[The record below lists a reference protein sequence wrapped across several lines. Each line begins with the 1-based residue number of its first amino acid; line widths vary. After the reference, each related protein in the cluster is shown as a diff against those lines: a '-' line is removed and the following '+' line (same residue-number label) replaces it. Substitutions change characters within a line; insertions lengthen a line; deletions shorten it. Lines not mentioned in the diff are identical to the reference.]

1 MRQMMQL
8 MIYALLATFAQNM
21 IFTAGIGADRA
32 IRAAAKPKQILPSA
46 GLVAIFSL
54 VGLLG
59 SVVSRRLLQAIPALE
74 TVRMLPP
81 ILFLAAAYLLILLFA
96 NLVHKPLFI
105 YLKEILPGCAFNSIV
120 MLLGTAGSVYTVSF
134 SKMIGFSIGTGVGFL
149 LATLLIAEGIRRI
162 GNPDMDRCFLG
173 LPSLLIYIGILAMAF
188 VGFTCGAGI
197 TM

>member
-105 YLKEILPGCAFNSIV
+105 YLKEILSGCAFNSIV

-188 VGFTCGAGI
+188 VGFTGGAGI

>member
-173 LPSLLIYIGILAMAF
+173 LPSLLIYIDILAMAF
-188 VGFTCGAGI
+188 VGFTGGAGI

>member
-188 VGFTCGAGI
+188 VGFTGGTGI

>member
-81 ILFLAAAYLLILLFA
+81 ILFLVAAYLLILLFA

-188 VGFTCGAGI
+188 VGFTGGAGI

>member
-188 VGFTCGAGI
+188 VGFTGGAGI

>member
-8 MIYALLATFAQNM
+8 MIYALLAAFAQNM

-81 ILFLAAAYLLILLFA
+81 ILFLVAAYLLILLFA

-188 VGFTCGAGI
+188 VGFTGGAGI